1 MKGYFKKVLE
11 AKYYLESNIKV
22 KPEIGLILGSGL
34 GILADEIEDPVVLD
48 YEHIPNFPISTV
60 EGHAGQLIVGK
71 FMGKQV
77 MALKGRLHY
86 YEGYTMSEVTFPVRV
101 MTALGVGQIIVTSA
115 VGGINKNFVPG
126 DLMIIR
132 DHINFGFNNPLIG
145 ADCSS
150 LGVRFPDM
158 SGAYSESLIILAEKA
173 AKENNIDVKKGV
185 YAFLT
190 GPAYETP
197 AEIKMI
203 GILGADAVGMS
214 TVPEVMAAIH
224 GGAGVL
230 GISCITNMAA
240 GISDKPLNH
249 DEVIEVAKSVE
260 KKFSAYIKGII
271 KNI

>member
-1 MKGYFKKVLE
+1 
-11 AKYYLESNIKV
+11 
-22 KPEIGLILGSGL
+22 
-34 GILADEIEDPVVLD
+34 
-48 YEHIPNFPISTV
+48 
-60 EGHAGQLIVGK
+60 
-71 FMGKQV
+71 

-86 YEGYTMSEVTFPVRV
+86 YEGYTMNQVTFPVRV
-101 MTALGVGQIIVTSA
+101 MANLGIGQIIVTSA
-115 VGGINKNFVPG
+115 AGGINKSFVPG

-145 ADCSS
+145 ANYNS

-158 SGAYSESLIILAEKA
+158 SRVYSRGLIILAKKV
-173 AKENNIDVKKGV
+173 AKKYNIDVKEGV
-185 YAFLT
+185 YVFLT

-197 AEIKMI
+197 AEIKML

-214 TVPEVMAAIH
+214 TVPEIMAAVH
-224 GGAGVL
+224 SGAEIL

-260 KKFSAYIKGII
+260 EKFSAYIKGII
-271 KNI
+271 ENI